1 MQYLFFGKSGVGK
14 SALATALLIPFL
26 RNDTEAH
33 MDKNGLLE
41 FLHTSPK
48 ERMTLCRR
56 RIRQLNAM
64 HELMTEANDEM
75 IYMSWIY
82 VVPDCPSE
90 EDFESIAISDEQYN
104 EAFDL
109 FVKLI
114 AKKGNR
120 Y

>member
-1 MQYLFFGKSGVGK
+1 MNTKYYCKHCGSEVDFKYGVTHICCPGCNTLVQRPNTI
-14 SALATALLIPFL
+14 AY
-26 RNDTEAH
+26 
-33 MDKNGLLE
+33 
-41 FLHTSPK
+41 HT
-48 ERMTLCRR
+48 RDARVN
-56 RIRQLNAM
+56 QLKAM

-104 EAFDL
+104 EAFDM

>member
-1 MQYLFFGKSGVGK
+1 MNTKYYCKHCGSEVDFKYGVTQTYCTGC
-14 SALATALLIPFL
+14 
-26 RNDTEAH
+26 DTSIQRVNIIASH
-33 MDKNGLLE
+33 TMDARVN
-41 FLHTSPK
+41 
-48 ERMTLCRR
+48 
-56 RIRQLNAM
+56 QLKAM

-82 VVPDCPSE
+82 VVPDCPSD